1 MVYELMV
8 YDFEYC
14 HGRADRRMN
23 NSRPRTKCIC
33 VKRPEFSAR
42 SARAQE
48 QVPFLTF
55 ANCAHTP
62 LSARTDKEAPS

>member
-23 NSRPRTKCIC
+23 NSRVANEMHLRENAGIQ
-33 VKRPEFSAR
+33 RAFSPGTRA
-42 SARAQE
+42 SAIPHFRE
-48 QVPFLTF
+48 LCP
-55 ANCAHTP
+55 NP

>member
-23 NSRPRTKCIC
+23 KFAVANKMYLRENAGIQRAFSPGPKASAIPRLRELC
-33 VKRPEFSAR
+33 PS
-42 SARAQE
+42 
-48 QVPFLTF
+48 
-55 ANCAHTP
+55 P